1 MASGNTIKVRR
12 GGRRGGWTRI
22 TIGAIPQPSAPNP
35 QGASTPPVAANPTP
49 VTPPTPQ
56 QIAKGNVLP
65 KGGVPFSKFEKMTD
79 DQKAQVIMD
88 SLGVAVPMFL
98 DDSPAQRLAYFT
110 GMSEKPDVVTES
122 QLRKMQ
128 GQNLWRSV
136 HNAYNRG
143 ADIGYTPQ
151 QIYNQIAT
159 GDFTMYSDSGGS
171 AYGRAIY
178 FDVRKGSY
186 GSGAGFG
193 IIHAKIKPTAT
204 IWSHSKVANAVQNEI
219 SSGSKLGQALAAVR
233 RADSAS
239 VNTVY
244 CLAKGI
250 DGYEDRNYS
259 GYHMIVNRKALA
271 ISDTLH

>member
-35 QGASTPPVAANPTP
+35 QGVSTPPVAANPTP

-56 QIAKGNVLP
+56 QVAKGNVLP

-88 SLGVAVPMFL
+88 SLGVATPMFL

-122 QLRKMQ
+122 QLKKIQ

-136 HNAYNRG
+136 HSAYNRG

-178 FDVRKGSY
+178 FDIHKGSY
-186 GSGAGFG
+186 GSGSGYG
-193 IIHAKIKPTAT
+193 IIHAKIKPN
-204 IWSHSKVANAVQNEI
+204 ANIQSYSTVHNNAMREMN
-219 SSGSKLGQALAAVR
+219 SGSKLGNALRAVR
-233 RADSAS
+233 NADSAS
-239 VNTVY
+239 FMTVY

-250 DGYEDRNYS
+250 DGYRDAG

>member
-1 MASGNTIKVRR
+1 MATGNTIKVRR

-22 TIGAIPQPSAPNP
+22 TIGAIPQPSTANP
-35 QGASTPPVAANPTP
+35 AGVSTPPVAANPTP

-56 QIAKGNVLP
+56 QIKKGNVLP

-88 SLGVAVPMFL
+88 SLGVATPMFL

-122 QLRKMQ
+122 QLKKIQ
-128 GQNLWRSV
+128 GQSLWRSV
-136 HNAYNRG
+136 HNNYNRG

-151 QIYNQIAT
+151 QIYGQIAT

-178 FDVRKGSY
+178 FDTHKGSY
-186 GSGAGFG
+186 GSGQGYG
-193 IIHAKIKPTAT
+193 IIHAKIKPTAN
-204 IWSHSKVANAVQNEI
+204 IWTDNRVMQAARAEMQ
-219 SSGSKLGQALAAVR
+219 SGSKLGQALQAIQ
-233 RADSAS
+233 RADSS
-239 VNTVY
+239 SLPTVY

-250 DGYEDRNYS
+250 DGYRES
-259 GYHMIVNRKALA
+259 GGYHMIVNRRALA
-271 ISDTLH
+271 VSDTLH